1 MCREG
6 EGATK
11 QNVPIPR
18 TMKRPS
24 TFVVKERLNLLGKPT
39 IVHISFLSAIQ
50 LLIDLKNN
58 VILGKKVIP
67 RRNCTPPKNQN
78 APQNNP

>member
-1 MCREG
+1 MRQIEANEQPMCRDG
-6 EGATK
+6 EGATN

-39 IVHISFLSAIQ
+39 IVYISFLSAIQ
-50 LLIDLKNN
+50 VRGMWTVN
-58 VILGKKVIP
+58 
-67 RRNCTPPKNQN
+67 
-78 APQNNP
+78 